1 MLFARKPGP
10 ATPRPPGL
18 FLSLRQFG
26 SVLLSV
32 LHTRVDLATVEIGEQ
47 AQQVLKLALI
57 AVGAVV
63 CLASAFFF
71 LMVFLIIVFWAH
83 KILVVGLILLFYLGT
98 AIILGATARKMIESW
113 PPFLGQTLLE
123 LRKDAELLQRQ
134 RYPGEEEK
142 K

>member
-1 MLFARKPGP
+1 MFSARPSAP

-26 SVLLSV
+26 SVVLSM

-47 AQQVLKLALI
+47 ARQVLTLALI
-57 AVGAVV
+57 VAGAVV
-63 CLASAFFF
+63 CLASACFF

-83 KILVVGLILLFYLGT
+83 KVLVVGLILLFYLFV
-98 AIILGATARKMIESW
+98 AIILGATARRMVEQW
-113 PPFLGQTLLE
+113 PAFLGQTLTE
-123 LRKDAELLQRQ
+123 LRKDAELLHRQ